1 MQCVEFRKRT
11 HHISAGARLGCSWVA
26 GRSTHGW
33 VGQGSG
39 YLLKDALSPNG
50 GHGAAPPLSRRSR
63 VQRVRLRSV
72 PPRGKRERSRVG
84 DQPHCP
90 PQQQRRGS
98 RTRGE
103 GSWIGPLWPRPNSRR
118 PSPVIRPLSRES
130 PRERAGARTFSQPAI
145 GRSRC
150 EYCQF
155 AESGTWACGLSIGPP
170 LVPPF
175 CE

>member
-1 MQCVEFRKRT
+1 MELRRRT
-11 HHISAGARLGCSWVA
+11 HPISAEARLGCSWVA
-26 GRSTHGW
+26 GQSTHGW

-63 VQRVRLRSV
+63 VQCVRLRSV
-72 PPRGKRERSRVG
+72 PPRGERSRVG
-84 DQPHCP
+84 NQPHCP

-103 GSWIGPLWPRPNSRR
+103 GSWIGPLWSRPKSPRPSLES
-118 PSPVIRPLSRES
+118 PSPAARVSAGTGGCADLFTARDRRSRGVNIAEGCARDRAWAFYRTPLS
-130 PRERAGARTFSQPAI
+130 T
-145 GRSRC
+145 
-150 EYCQF
+150 
-155 AESGTWACGLSIGPP
+155 
-170 LVPPF
+170 PF